1 MNLNFTSSKN
11 SWLAYAA
18 LAVIC
23 VLWGT
28 TFLGIRIG
36 VMDIPPFLFAALRL
50 ATAGLILTGFMLIF
64 GKAQLPSKKVMLTQ
78 ALAGFSLFTLGNGLI
93 GVAELHISSGITAII
108 CSMIPI
114 WVTLINLG
122 TSADERPTL
131 PVFLGLAIGLS
142 GIVLMFG
149 DNLSDFSNPAYL
161 GSLVV
166 IFIANMGWS
175 FGSVWIKR
183 KNANSNSNTFV
194 NAGLQMF
201 FGGMFLFIASFIF
214 DDYSTLRW
222 TAPALWSLVYLIVFG
237 SVISFACFSYAVKK
251 LPITIVSLYAYINP
265 IVAVL
270 LGTLI
275 LNEAF
280 NFRIAVAMLVTV
292 AGVYIVNKGFQLRD
306 LWRAQFSR

>member
-1 MNLNFTSSKN
+1 MNPNTTVKN
-11 SWLAYAA
+11 SWLAYTA

-36 VMDIPPFLFAALRL
+36 VMDIPPFLFAAMRL
-50 ATAGLILTGFMLIF
+50 GIAGFLLIAIMVVFM
-64 GKAQLPSKKVMLTQ
+64 KAKLPSKKIIIVQ
-78 ALAGFSLFTLGNGLI
+78 AVAGFLLFTLGNGLI
-93 GVAELHISSGITAII
+93 GVAELFVSSGITAII

-122 TSADERPTL
+122 ASEEERPTL
-131 PVFLGLAIGLS
+131 PVFVGLAIGLS

-149 DNLSDFSNPAYL
+149 DSVNEFSNSNYVWSIVL
-161 GSLVV
+161 
-166 IFIANMGWS
+166 IFVANMGWS

-183 KNANSNSNTFV
+183 KNAGAQNNTFV

-214 DDYSTLRW
+214 DDYSTLHW
-222 TAPALWSLVYLIVFG
+222 TSSSLWALAYLIVFG
-237 SVISFACFSYAVKK
+237 SIIAFACFSYALKK
-251 LPITIVSLYAYINP
+251 LPVTIVSLYAYINP

-275 LNEAF
+275 LGEKF
-280 NFRIAVAMLVTV
+280 NLRIAIAMLVTV
-292 AGVYIVNKGFQLRD
+292 AGIYIVNKGFQLRD

>member
-1 MNLNFTSSKN
+1 MNLNAIPKSS
-11 SWLAYAA
+11 WMAYSA

-23 VLWGT
+23 LLWGT
-28 TFLGIRIG
+28 TFLAIRIG
-36 VMDIPPFLFAALRL
+36 VMDIPPFLFAAMRMGI
-50 ATAGLILTGFMLIF
+50 AGVLLISFMIF
-64 GKAQLPSKKVMLTQ
+64 VAKVQLPSKEVIFGH
-78 ALAGFSLFTLGNGLI
+78 ALAGFAMFTLGNGLI
-93 GVAELHISSGITAII
+93 TLAEVHISSGVTAII

-122 TSADERPTL
+122 TSEDERPTF

-149 DNLSDFSNPAYL
+149 ENLGEFSNPNYL
-161 GSLVV
+161 WSLVL
-166 IFIANMGWS
+166 IFVANMGWS
-175 FGSVWIKR
+175 FGSVWVKR
-183 KNANSNSNTFV
+183 KSANSNTNTYM

-201 FGGMFLFIASFIF
+201 FGGVFLFLASFVF
-214 DDYSTLRW
+214 DDYSTLNW
-222 TAPALWSLVYLIVFG
+222 TSASVWSLIYLIVFG
-237 SVISFACFSYAVKK
+237 SLIAYACFTYAVKK

-275 LNEAF
+275 LGEKF
-280 NFRIAVAMLVTV
+280 NLRIAVAMLITV
-292 AGVYIVNKGFQLRD
+292 AGIYIVNKGFQLRD

>member
-1 MNLNFTSSKN
+1 MNVSSASRG
-11 SWLAYAA
+11 SWLAYTA

-50 ATAGLILTGFMLIF
+50 GIAGLLLTASVLVFTNA
-64 GKAQLPSKKVMLTQ
+64 KLPPVNIIVTQ
-78 ALAGFSLFTLGNGLI
+78 AIGGFLLFTMGNGLI
-93 GVAELHISSGITAII
+93 GVAELYVSSGITAII

-114 WVTLINLG
+114 WVTLISLRG
-122 TSADERPTL
+122 HEDERPTL
-131 PVFLGLAIGLS
+131 PMFLGLAIGLS

-149 DNLSDFSNPAYL
+149 DSVNEFSNSNYAWSIVL
-161 GSLVV
+161 
-166 IFIANMGWS
+166 IFVANMGWS
-175 FGSVWIKR
+175 FGSVWIKK
-183 KNANSNSNTFV
+183 KNTNGQGNMFV

-201 FGGMFLFIASFIF
+201 FGGLFLSIASPIF
-214 DDYSTLRW
+214 DDYSTLHW
-222 TAPALWSLVYLIVFG
+222 TASSLWALVYLIIFG
-237 SVISFACFSYAVKK
+237 SIIAFACFSYALKK
-251 LPITIVSLYAYINP
+251 LPVTIVSLYAYINP

-275 LNEAF
+275 LGEKF
-280 NFRIAVAMLVTV
+280 NLRIAIAMLVTV
-292 AGVYIVNKGFQLRD
+292 AGIYIVNRGFQLRD

>member
-1 MNLNFTSSKN
+1 MNLNVTNKS
-11 SWLAYAA
+11 SWLAYTA

-36 VMDIPPFLFAALRL
+36 VMDIPPFLFSAMRM
-50 ATAGLILTGFMLIF
+50 TIAGFILIVIMMAFA
-64 GKAQLPSKKVMLTQ
+64 KVQLPSKQVLFKQ

-93 GVAELHISSGITAII
+93 SLAEVHISSGITAII

-122 TSADERPTL
+122 TSEDERPTL

-149 DNLSDFSNPAYL
+149 ENLGDFSNPSYTW
-161 GSLVV
+161 SIVV

-183 KNANSNSNTFV
+183 QITSGNTFM

-201 FGGMFLFIASFIF
+201 FGGVFLFGASFIF
-214 DDYSTLRW
+214 DDYSTLKW
-222 TAPALWSLVYLIVFG
+222 TAPAVWSLVYLIVFG
-237 SVISFACFSYAVKK
+237 SIIAYACFSYAVKK

-275 LNEAF
+275 LGERF
-280 NFRIAVAMLVTV
+280 NMRIAIAMLVTV
-292 AGVYIVNKGFQLRD
+292 AGIYIVNKGFQLRE

>member
-1 MNLNFTSSKN
+1 MNLNITSRK

-36 VMDIPPFLFAALRL
+36 VMDVPPFLFSAMRL
-50 ATAGLILTGFMLIF
+50 SIAGLLLVVIMFVFT
-64 GKAQLPSKKVMLTQ
+64 KAKLPSTDVIITQ
-78 ALAGFSLFTLGNGLI
+78 AIAGFLLFTLGNGLI
-93 GVAELHISSGITAII
+93 SLAEVHVSSGITAII

-114 WVTLINLG
+114 WVTVMNLR
-122 TSADERPTL
+122 SNDDERPTF

-149 DNLSDFSNPAYL
+149 DSVNEFSNPDYAW
-161 GSLVV
+161 GIVM

-175 FGSVWIKR
+175 FGSVWIKK
-183 KNANSNSNTFV
+183 KNTNPQNNMFV
-194 NAGLQMF
+194 IAGLQMF
-201 FGGMFLFIASFIF
+201 FGGVFTFIASFIF
-214 DDYSTLRW
+214 DDYSTFHW
-222 TAPALWSLVYLIVFG
+222 TASSLWALVYLIVFG
-237 SVISFACFSYAVKK
+237 SIIAFVCFTYALKK
-251 LPITIVSLYAYINP
+251 LPVTIVSLYAYINP

-275 LNEAF
+275 LGEKF
-280 NFRIAVAMLVTV
+280 NGRIAVAMLVTV
-292 AGVYIVNKGFQLRD
+292 AGVYIVNKGFQLRE
-306 LWRAQFSR
+306 LWRAQFSRQ

>member
-1 MNLNFTSSKN
+1 MNMVATPKN
-11 SWLAYAA
+11 SWMAYSA

-23 VLWGT
+23 ILWGT

-50 ATAGLILTGFMLIF
+50 GIAGILLTAIAMITM
-64 GKAQLPSKKVMLTQ
+64 KVSLPSKDIIIKQ
-78 ALAGFSLFTLGNGLI
+78 AIAGFLLFTLGNGLI
-93 GVAELHISSGITAII
+93 GVAELYVSSGITAII

-122 TSADERPTL
+122 SSEDERPTL

-149 DNLSDFSNPAYL
+149 DSVNEFSNSKYVWSIVL
-161 GSLVV
+161 
-166 IFIANMGWS
+166 IFVANMGWS

-183 KNANSNSNTFV
+183 QNAKTPGNTFV

-201 FGGMFLFIASFIF
+201 FGGIFLLTASPIF
-214 DDYSTLRW
+214 DDYNTLNW
-222 TAPALWSLVYLIVFG
+222 TSSSLWALAYLIIFG
-237 SVISFACFSYAVKK
+237 SVIAFACFSYALKK
-251 LPITIVSLYAYINP
+251 LPVTIVSLYAYINP

-270 LGTLI
+270 LGTLV
-275 LNEAF
+275 LNEKF
-280 NFRIAVAMLVTV
+280 NLRIAVAMLVTV
-292 AGVYIVNKGFQLRD
+292 AGIYIVNKGFQLRD
-306 LWRAQFSR
+306 LWRAQFTR

>member
-1 MNLNFTSSKN
+1 MNLITTSKN

-50 ATAGLILTGFMLIF
+50 AIAGLLLTAIMLLF
-64 GKAQLPSKKVMLTQ
+64 AKAKLPSRNVMLTQ
-78 ALAGFSLFTLGNGLI
+78 ALGGFLMFTLGNGLI
-93 GVAELHISSGITAII
+93 GVAELYVSSGITAII

-122 TSADERPTL
+122 GSSDERPTL

-142 GIVLMFG
+142 GIILMFG
-149 DNLSDFSNPAYL
+149 DSVNEFSNTNYVWSIVL
-161 GSLVV
+161 
-166 IFIANMGWS
+166 IFVANMGWS
-175 FGSVWIKR
+175 FGSVWIKK
-183 KNANSNSNTFV
+183 KNANTQTNMFV

-201 FGGMFLFIASFIF
+201 FGGMFLFAGSAIF
-214 DDYSTLRW
+214 DDYSTLNW
-222 TAPALWSLVYLIVFG
+222 TASSLWSLAYLIIFG
-237 SVISFACFSYAVKK
+237 SMIAFACFSYALKK
-251 LPITIVSLYAYINP
+251 LPVTIVSLYAYINP

-270 LGTLI
+270 LGSLI
-275 LNEAF
+275 LGEKF
-280 NFRIAVAMLVTV
+280 NLRIAIAMLITV
-292 AGVYIVNKGFQLRD
+292 AGIYIVNKGFQLRE

>member
-1 MNLNFTSSKN
+1 MNLNVTSKN

-18 LAVIC
+18 LAVVC

-50 ATAGLILTGFMLIF
+50 TIAGLLLTLVMMFIV
-64 GKAQLPSKKVMLTQ
+64 KVKLPSKEIILVQ
-78 ALAGFSLFTLGNGLI
+78 AFAGFCLFTLGNGLI
-93 GVAELHISSGITAII
+93 GVAEIYISSGITAIV
-108 CSMIPI
+108 CAMIPI
-114 WVTLINLG
+114 WVTIINLG
-122 TSADERPTL
+122 TSNDERPTL

-149 DNLSDFSNPAYL
+149 DNVNEFSNSNYVWSIVL
-161 GSLVV
+161 
-166 IFIANMGWS
+166 IFVANMGWS

-183 KNANSNSNTFV
+183 KNAVNNSNTFM
-194 NAGLQMF
+194 NAGLQML
-201 FGGMFLFIASFIF
+201 FGGLFLFIGSIVF
-214 DDYSTLRW
+214 DDYSTIRW
-222 TAPALWSLVYLIVFG
+222 TSSALWALGYLIMFG
-237 SVISFACFSYAVKK
+237 SIIAFACFSYALKK
-251 LPITIVSLYAYINP
+251 LPVTIVSLYAYINP

-275 LNEAF
+275 LGEKF
-280 NFRIAVAMLVTV
+280 NLRIAVAMLVTV
-292 AGVYIVNKGFQLRD
+292 AGIYIVNKGFQLRE

>member
-1 MNLNFTSSKN
+1 MNLNTTSSKS

-50 ATAGLILTGFMLIF
+50 ATAGLILSAIMLLS
-64 GKAQLPSKKVMLTQ
+64 GKVTLPPKKVMLNQ

-93 GVAELHISSGITAII
+93 GVAEVHISSGITAII

-122 TSADERPTL
+122 TTGDERPTI

-161 GSLVV
+161 GSIAV

-183 KNANSNSNTFV
+183 KNTNTNSNTFL

-201 FGGMFLFIASFIF
+201 FGGVFLFVASFIF
-214 DDYSTLRW
+214 DDYSAVRW
-222 TAPALWSLVYLIVFG
+222 TAPAIWSLVYLIVFG

-251 LPITIVSLYAYINP
+251 LPITIVSLYAYVNP

-275 LNEAF
+275 LNETF
-280 NFRIAVAMLVTV
+280 NFRIAVSMLITV
-292 AGVYIVNKGFQLRD
+292 AGIYIVNKGFQLRD

>member
-1 MNLNFTSSKN
+1 MNVNTTPRS
-11 SWLAYAA
+11 SWLAYSA
-18 LAVIC
+18 LAVVC

-50 ATAGLILTGFMLIF
+50 GIAGILFTLFMMVVA
-64 GKAQLPSKKVMLTQ
+64 KVQLPSKRVILHQ
-78 ALAGFSLFTLGNGLI
+78 ALAGFCLFTMGNGLI
-93 GVAELHISSGITAII
+93 GVAELHISSGATAIV

-122 TSADERPTL
+122 TSDDERPTF

-149 DNLSDFSNPAYL
+149 ENLAEFSNPNYIWGIVL
-161 GSLVV
+161 
-166 IFIANMGWS
+166 IFVANMGWS
-175 FGSVWIKR
+175 FGSVWVKR
-183 KNANSNSNTFV
+183 KSSNANTNTFM
-194 NAGLQMF
+194 NAGLQML
-201 FGGMFLFIASFIF
+201 FGGVFLFIASFLF

-222 TAPALWSLVYLIVFG
+222 TSASVWSLVYLVVFG
-237 SVISFACFSYAVKK
+237 SIIAFACFSYAVKK

-275 LNEAF
+275 LGEKF
-280 NFRIAVAMLVTV
+280 NLRIAFAMLITV
-292 AGVYIVNKGFQLRD
+292 AGIYIVNKGFQLRD

>member
-1 MNLNFTSSKN
+1 MNLNVTSKN
-11 SWLAYAA
+11 SWLAYTA
-18 LAVIC
+18 LAVVC

-50 ATAGLILTGFMLIF
+50 AIAGLLLTLFMVF
-64 GKAQLPSKKVMLTQ
+64 VAKVQLPSLKVIATQ
-78 ALAGFSLFTLGNGLI
+78 ALGGFSLFTLGNGLI
-93 GVAELHISSGITAII
+93 GVAEVHISSGITAII

-122 TSADERPTL
+122 TNDDERPTL

-149 DNLSDFSNPAYL
+149 DNVGEFSNTKYVWSIVL
-161 GSLVV
+161 
-166 IFIANMGWS
+166 IFVANMGWS

-183 KNANSNSNTFV
+183 KNTDKNNNTFM
-194 NAGLQMF
+194 NAGLQML
-201 FGGMFLFIASFIF
+201 FGGLFLFVASVMF
-214 DDYSTLRW
+214 DDYSTTRW
-222 TAPALWSLVYLIVFG
+222 TSSALWSLAYLIVFG
-237 SVISFACFSYAVKK
+237 SIIAFACFSYALKK
-251 LPITIVSLYAYINP
+251 LPVTIVSLYAYINP

-275 LNEAF
+275 LGEKF
-280 NFRIAVAMLVTV
+280 NTRIAVAMLVTV
-292 AGVYIVNKGFQLRD
+292 AGIYIVNKGFQLRD

>member
-1 MNLNFTSSKN
+1 MNPTTTSKS
-11 SWLAYAA
+11 SWLAYTA

-36 VMDIPPFLFAALRL
+36 VMDIPPFLFSALRL
-50 ATAGLILTGFMLIF
+50 SIAGFLLIVIMLAFAKAKLPATNVI
-64 GKAQLPSKKVMLTQ
+64 VTQ
-78 ALAGFSLFTLGNGLI
+78 AIAGFLLFTLGNGLI
-93 GVAELHISSGITAII
+93 SLAEVHVSSGVTAII

-114 WVTLINLG
+114 WVTIINLG
-122 TSADERPTL
+122 ANEEERPTL

-149 DNLSDFSNPAYL
+149 DSVNEFSNPSYAW
-161 GSLVV
+161 GIVM

-183 KNANSNSNTFV
+183 KNSSGQNNMFV

-201 FGGMFLFIASFIF
+201 FGGLFTFIASFVF
-214 DDYSTLRW
+214 DDYSTFHW
-222 TAPALWSLVYLIVFG
+222 TASSLWALVYLIVFG
-237 SVISFACFSYAVKK
+237 SIIAFACFSYALKK
-251 LPITIVSLYAYINP
+251 LPVTIVSLYAYINP

-270 LGTLI
+270 LGTWI
-275 LNEAF
+275 LGEKF
-280 NFRIAVAMLVTV
+280 NLRIAIAMLITV
-292 AGVYIVNKGFQLRD
+292 AGIYIVNKGFQLRD

>member
-1 MNLNFTSSKN
+1 MNQVETSKN
-11 SWLAYAA
+11 WLAYIA

-36 VMDIPPFLFAALRL
+36 VMDIPPFLFSAMRLSIAGALL
-50 ATAGLILTGFMLIF
+50 IGIMLFAKAKLPATNVI
-64 GKAQLPSKKVMLTQ
+64 VTQ
-78 ALAGFSLFTLGNGLI
+78 AIAGFLLFTLGNGLI
-93 GVAELHISSGITAII
+93 SLAEVHVSSGITAII

-122 TSADERPTL
+122 SSEEERPTV

-149 DNLSDFSNPAYL
+149 DSVNEFSNPNYAWGIVL
-161 GSLVV
+161 
-166 IFIANMGWS
+166 IFVANMGWS
-175 FGSVWIKR
+175 LGSVWIKR
-183 KNANSNSNTFV
+183 KNTTSQGNMFM

-201 FGGMFLFIASFIF
+201 FGGVFTFFASFIF
-214 DDYSTLRW
+214 DDYSTFKW

-237 SVISFACFSYAVKK
+237 SIIAFACFSYAVKK

-270 LGTLI
+270 LGTFI
-275 LNEAF
+275 LGEKF
-280 NFRIAVAMLVTV
+280 NLRIAIAMLITV
-292 AGVYIVNKGFQLRD
+292 AGIYIVNKGFQLRD

>member
-1 MNLNFTSSKN
+1 MNVNTTPKS
-11 SWLAYAA
+11 SWLAYSAM
-18 LAVIC
+18 AVIC
-23 VLWGT
+23 IVWGT

-36 VMDIPPFLFAALRL
+36 VMDIPAFLFAALRMSI
-50 ATAGLILTGFMLIF
+50 AGLILIVSMRIF
-64 GKAQLPSKKVMLTQ
+64 AKVQLPPKDLLLKQ
-78 ALAGFSLFTLGNGLI
+78 ALAGFLLFTLGNGLI
-93 GVAELHISSGITAII
+93 SLAEVYISSGITAII

-122 TSADERPTL
+122 TSEDERPTL

-149 DNLSDFSNPAYL
+149 DNVSDFSNPNYTWSIVL
-161 GSLVV
+161 

-175 FGSVWIKR
+175 FGSVWIK
-183 KNANSNSNTFV
+183 KMSTNTNSNTFM

-201 FGGMFLFIASFIF
+201 FGGMFLYIASFVF
-214 DDYSTLRW
+214 DDYSKLNW
-222 TAPALWSLVYLIVFG
+222 TGSAVWSLVYLIVFG
-237 SVISFACFSYAVKK
+237 SVIAYACFSYAAKK

-270 LGTLI
+270 LGSLI
-275 LNEAF
+275 LGEKF
-280 NFRIAVAMLVTV
+280 NLRIAVAMLITV
-292 AGVYIVNKGFQLRD
+292 AGIYIVNKGFQLRE